1 MSGHSKWAG
10 IKHKKAIV
18 DAKRGKVFTK
28 IVREMTVAARMGGGD
43 PDANPRLRLAVD
55 KAKDVNM
62 PGDNIKKAIMKGT
75 GELPGVTYEEISYE
89 GYGPAGVAVFMDVMT
104 DNRNRTVGEIRNIL
118 GKSGGSMGENGC
130 VAWMFDKV
138 GYILVAKQGVE
149 EEALL
154 DVALEAGATDMKTDD
169 DENYEIIT
177 EVEAFNTVRA
187 ALEAKGMALVSAELT
202 RLPKNTVA
210 VDDEKKAAQV
220 MRLMD
225 ALEDHDDIQNVYAN
239 FDIPDD
245 ILERI
250 MG

>member
-138 GYILVAKQGVE
+138 GYILVAKEGVE
-149 EEALL
+149 EETLL
-154 DVALEAGATDMKTDD
+154 EAALEAGATDMKTDD

-239 FDIPDD
+239 FDIPDE